1 MLVIDNY
8 MSIAIILALGC
19 ITAEISLII
28 IFTRRYFKNNRP
40 GSILMLLI
48 ALFFILI
55 GDGFG
60 LVGMFIPQGQLD
72 LYTFLSKTSYVAT
85 ILSAIAFLFFYQI
98 FDSDSLFGLKQ
109 LFISIIGT
117 ITLASFFLH
126 EQKIGYNSQMQVYML
141 APGIDPLTNEL
152 NKILPVLVGIVVLLT
167 VYNNYSLAWK
177 KQQKQLLIM
186 GFGAF
191 IGYITPHIFIEPFQN
206 NLVPTIGPGLFMVSV
221 RVWVAMGFILYW
233 YSFGSSKFF
242 GFLQRQHAQEL
253 IMIAEGG
260 IPLYSY
266 NFRSDQKVLEDEMLF
281 GGAITA
287 IGSLFKETLGK
298 TNVKDI
304 SLEDGRKLIFKPF
317 EGHGYN
323 LILITPKSSKYLFES
338 MKRFGESVRKVFS
351 SVDNIAE
358 TAKLADS
365 GDSVIFES
373 FGIPQ

>member
-8 MSIAIILALGC
+8 MSVAIILALFC
-19 ITAEISLII
+19 VTAEISLII
-28 IFTRRYFKNNRP
+28 IFTKRYFQNDKPN
-40 GSILMLLI
+40 SILMLLI

-60 LVGMFIPQGQLD
+60 LIGMFIPEGQLD
-72 LYTFLSKTSYVAT
+72 LYTLLANASYVGT
-85 ILSAIAFLFFYQI
+85 ILSAISFLFFYEI

-126 EQKIGYNSQMQVYML
+126 DQTIAYNPTMQVYML
-141 APGIDPLTNEL
+141 TPDSLTTDL
-152 NKILPVLVGIVVLLT
+152 NKVLPVLVGVVVLLT

-177 KQQKQLLIM
+177 KQQKQLIIM
-186 GFGAF
+186 GIGAF
-191 IGYITPHIFIEPFQN
+191 IGYITPHIFIEPFQKDIVN
-206 NLVPTIGPGLFMVSV
+206 SVGPGLFMVSV
-221 RVWVAMGFILYW
+221 RVWVAMGFIIYW

-266 NFRSDQKVLEDEMLF
+266 NFRSNEKVLDDEMLF

-298 TNVKDI
+298 TNVSDI
-304 SLEDGRKLIFKPF
+304 SLEDGRKLIFKAF
-317 EGHGYN
+317 EDSGYN
-323 LILITPKSSKYLFES
+323 LILITPKSSKYLSES
-338 MKRFGESVRKVFS
+338 MKRFGVSIRKTFS
-351 SVDNIAE
+351 SVNNISE
-358 TAKLADS
+358 TEKLADS

-373 FGIPQ
+373 FGIPN